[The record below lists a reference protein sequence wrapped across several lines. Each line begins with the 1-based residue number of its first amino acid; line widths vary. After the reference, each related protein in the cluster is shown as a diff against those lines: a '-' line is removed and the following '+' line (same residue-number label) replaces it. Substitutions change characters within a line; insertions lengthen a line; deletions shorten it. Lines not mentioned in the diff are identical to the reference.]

1 MPSYENLAER
11 EEDKVLIF
19 INIWCVALT
28 ATYMQRR
35 RRFQRGGTPSSATLS
50 LLGKELRDAHLQALL
65 GGSTSYMGSL
75 STNAADPLLSNLGY
89 SLPISEAED
98 PPKPS
103 VTVDIPSKP
112 LTSIHQQNPRL
123 RLSLLC

>member
-1 MPSYENLAER
+1 
-11 EEDKVLIF
+11 
-19 INIWCVALT
+19 
-28 ATYMQRR
+28 MQRR

-50 LLGKELRDAHLQALL
+50 LFGKELRDAHLQVLL
-65 GGSTSYMGSL
+65 GGSPSYMGSL
-75 STNAADPLLSNLGY
+75 STNAVDPLLSNLGY

>member
-1 MPSYENLAER
+1 
-11 EEDKVLIF
+11 
-19 INIWCVALT
+19 
-28 ATYMQRR
+28 MQHR

-98 PPKPS
+98 PSKPS

-112 LTSIHQQNPRL
+112 LTSIHQQNPSVDASLTAEEREQNSKDAAL
-123 RLSLLC
+123 RAKFMQQLVLSTIFGDS